1 MGFSS
6 LKIDS
11 QDQPIAGRHTGS
23 TVTRKP
29 IRKRLQRNGG
39 KKIKYEFVFRWFKT
53 HLLPPGWFRSV
64 RENGGAASVNMALSQ
79 VLDDSPL
86 RSDPKQAG
94 AEDLYN
100 ERHRLALE
108 ELLSG
113 GSDCFLDFLRKEKL
127 PNFLSDDEIRQIRTA
142 AVSLHGEDPGLEQS
156 LSSSVDCS
164 SLTYFP
170 DVSDLEPPLLE
181 LGWPAFT
188 AGSYRGVT
196 RAVAHFQPGYGEC
209 IYGCKEAARRLIKS
223 AREVPKSH
231 KGMNIFSN
239 VTPLVKAHDNR
250 AVD

>member
-1 MGFSS
+1 
-6 LKIDS
+6 
-11 QDQPIAGRHTGS
+11 
-23 TVTRKP
+23 
-29 IRKRLQRNGG
+29 
-39 KKIKYEFVFRWFKT
+39 
-53 HLLPPGWFRSV
+53 
-64 RENGGAASVNMALSQ
+64 MALSQ
-79 VLDDSPL
+79 LLDDSPL

-113 GSDCFLDFLRKEKL
+113 GLDCFLDFLRKEKL
-127 PNFLSDDEIRQIRTA
+127 PNFLSDDEIRQIRGA
-142 AVSLHGEDPGLEQS
+142 AVSPDGEDQGLEQS

-164 SLTYFP
+164 SVTYFP

-196 RAVAHFQPGYGEC
+196 RAVAHFQPNYGEC

-223 AREVPKSH
+223 AREVPNSH

-239 VTPLVKAHDNR
+239 IMPLVKVHDNR
-250 AVD
+250 TVDLMFVGFREELCHLKCA